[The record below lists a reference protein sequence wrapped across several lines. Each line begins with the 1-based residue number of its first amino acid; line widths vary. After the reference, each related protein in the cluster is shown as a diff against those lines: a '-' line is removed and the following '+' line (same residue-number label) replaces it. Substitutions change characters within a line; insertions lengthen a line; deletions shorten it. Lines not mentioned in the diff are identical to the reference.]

1 MGTGHETL
9 RRASCEITV
18 RMLERIWS
26 LTSSGRDRHL
36 VPTTPTQSRLFG
48 LLDGPDPN
56 FEVAP

>member
-1 MGTGHETL
+1 
-9 RRASCEITV
+9 
-18 RMLERIWS
+18 MLERIWS